1 MYVVSWV
8 IFIAAMLINFGVW
21 AIDYFATHVQH
32 SYYYE
37 QTYRVSAAVDG
48 NTYPDSTQMF
58 T

>member
-48 NTYPDSTQMF
+48 NTGS
-58 T
+58 